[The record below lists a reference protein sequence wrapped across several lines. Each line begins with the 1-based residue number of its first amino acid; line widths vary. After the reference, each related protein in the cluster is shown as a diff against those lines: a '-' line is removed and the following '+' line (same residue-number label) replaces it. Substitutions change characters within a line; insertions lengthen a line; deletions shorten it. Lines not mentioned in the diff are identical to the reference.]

1 MVCGVRTAFSRLL
14 RHDRCLGALRAIARR
29 AACVVPAGAVI
40 FMQELSTVPVP
51 TLFADEHTK
60 KADGGVMQTQAWKPR
75 GLFVQ
80 NVVLI
85 RAGRLNNIV
94 QGKYDCAHVVPR

>member
-1 MVCGVRTAFSRLL
+1 MA
-14 RHDRCLGALRAIARR
+14 DALRVHCSYSRNIVSAWGRLEIAI
-29 AACVVPAGAVI
+29 VI

-60 KADGGVMQTQAWKPR
+60 KADGGVTQTQAWKPR

>member
-1 MVCGVRTAFSRLL
+1 MAYALGVHCSYSRSIVSAWGRLE
-14 RHDRCLGALRAIARR
+14 I
-29 AACVVPAGAVI
+29 VVVI

-60 KADGGVMQTQAWKPR
+60 KADEGVTQTQALKPR